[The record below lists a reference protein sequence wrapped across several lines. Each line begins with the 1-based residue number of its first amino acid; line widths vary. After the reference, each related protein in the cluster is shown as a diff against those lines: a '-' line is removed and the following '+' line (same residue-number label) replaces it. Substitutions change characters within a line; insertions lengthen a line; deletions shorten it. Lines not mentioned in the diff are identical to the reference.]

1 MQLQQKFSCANNEH
15 SEKLRTDYYND
26 RGSII
31 LNMIRTHGYLKI
43 KFLLIVLLL
52 ICSYDSPSAMPSNL
66 SGDCRND
73 STVIT
78 TYYQRSDVTPNV
90 TAYTEV
96 KSFDLDSGLFNRSI
110 QNGIPWTATTY
121 SNGVWD
127 DNDTTFSLGG
137 QIEEILTRRGSVT
150 GWNNYFSVTYSYSP
164 TGLITEQT
172 ERTWNGSAWDSLS
185 HSFWLYDLQD
195 RLTGFERYVYISG
208 QWNNDRKLD
217 VAYSGIHPFSKT
229 YSRGSGSTWTNDSLL
244 VFTYAD
250 TLRTMLDISFWDS
263 TLATWTSYAQVP
275 YQLIEGDWVARITRN
290 FPITVS
296 GIPTVDTVVYDLD
309 TLENIMYWKNAQFT
323 VMDTVNLGNNESSY
337 SIVEYNLYHGEVKI
351 HVTTYSESM
360 MDIVGGDTLW
370 YEFFRPIVETYSYDQ
385 NNRLV
390 LKQWNGGCTNPCSG
404 YDQFAYD
411 STGFLYA
418 EEMLSSTMVSDRF
431 TFIHHYVVDSSAIN
445 ILVPDWDLDPYV
457 CRGSEYQPH
466 LLLAG
471 GCQPYHV
478 QWIPATGLSSDTILD
493 PVITVGDSIM
503 YTVVAQDNSGHS
515 DTLYYNVYPALE
527 ETLTVDTSGCF
538 ELAILSVVDIPNVY
552 YRWYKDGQL
561 ISGLDSNIC
570 VVTQPGNYSVQV
582 SVYSYSPYYGSLGC
596 EFYSDT
602 ITVSIP
608 VVFQSGDSLYTN
620 LPAVTYEWYVDGV
633 LYASGPN
640 PYVIANVSGD
650 YSLIL
655 VDSSGCERESGI
667 YPVITSGISTVA
679 NHDVH
684 VYPNPVINILSVSTG
699 GWNENAEL
707 IIRDVTGKEVLHQKM
722 KDEHQLFD
730 VSELSVGLYILS
742 IKSGTNVSFSRFVIE
757 R

>member
-1 MQLQQKFSCANNEH
+1 MQLQQHFSCTNNVH
-15 SEKLRTDYYND
+15 SERLRTDYYND

-31 LNMIRTHGYLKI
+31 LNMIQTHGYLKI
-43 KFLLIVLLL
+43 KFLLIVQLLF
-52 ICSYDSPSAMPSNL
+52 CSYSSLSAMPSNFT
-66 SGDCRND
+66 GDCRND

-78 TYYQRSDVTPNV
+78 TYYQRSDVSPNV

-127 DNDTTFSLGG
+127 DVDTTFSIGG
-137 QIEEILTRRGSVT
+137 QIEEILIRRGSVT
-150 GWNNYFSVTYSYSP
+150 GWNNFSSVTYSYSP

-172 ERTWNGSAWDSLS
+172 ERTWNGSAWDSVS
-185 HSFWLYDLQD
+185 HSFWQYDLQD
-195 RLTGFERYVYISG
+195 RLTSFERYVYTSG
-208 QWNNDRKLD
+208 QWNNDRKMD

-229 YSRGSGSTWTNDSLL
+229 YSRGSGTTWTNDSML

-263 TLATWTSYAQVP
+263 TLTTWTSYAQVP
-275 YQLIEGDWVARITRN
+275 YQLIEGDWVARIIRN
-290 FPITVS
+290 LPITVS

-323 VMDTVNLGNNESSY
+323 VMDTVNFGNNESSY
-337 SIVEYNLYHGEVKI
+337 SIVEYNRYLGEVKI

-360 MDIVGGDTLW
+360 MDIIGADTLW

-385 NNRLV
+385 NNRLI

-404 YDQFAYD
+404 YHQFAYD

-431 TFIHHYVVDSSAIN
+431 TFIHYYLADSSAMN

-457 CRGSEYQPH
+457 CRGSEYQTH
-466 LLLAG
+466 FLLAG
-471 GCQPYHV
+471 GCQPYQV
-478 QWIPATGLSSDTILD
+478 QWFPATGLSSDTILD

-503 YTVVAQDNSGHS
+503 YTVVARDNAGHV
-515 DTLYYNVYPALE
+515 DTIYYNVYPALE

-538 ELAILSVVDIPNVY
+538 ELAILTLVDLPSVY

-561 ISGLDSNIC
+561 ISGLDSNTC
-570 VVTQPGNYSVQV
+570 VVTQPGNYSAQV
-582 SVYSYSPYYGSLGC
+582 SKYSYSPYYGALGC
-596 EFYSDT
+596 DYYSDT

-608 VVFQSGDSLYTN
+608 VIFQSGDSLYTN

-655 VDSSGCERESGI
+655 VDSGGCERESGI
-667 YPVITSGISTVA
+667 YPVITSGVNTVSESA
-679 NHDVH
+679 VSIF
-684 VYPNPVINILSVSTG
+684 PNPASNNL
-699 GWNENAEL
+699 L
-707 IIRDVTGKEVLHQKM
+707 IFSNGLKEQSEICIRDLTGKEIVCKRINGMRQN
-722 KDEHQLFD
+722 FD
-730 VSELSVGLYILS
+730 VGALSNGIYFLC
-742 IKSGTNVSFSRFVIE
+742 IKTGTKVSYRKFVIE
-757 R
+757 H